1 MPRKAAALILASALP
16 VLAVRPAR
24 AVVLS
29 EDPLAE
35 KSTELGLILR
45 SFLFSLFG
53 TVLEPPINPLGDAN
67 PSATSILDLRLYA
80 SHKTPSWSFVIH
92 DQLTTTLRSNGTLGP
107 LGLGRGVA
115 PPRWLPLRFTATD
128 QPTLVMASTVD
139 WGYVAYN
146 HGGVTVTVGRQPV
159 TFGRGKVWR
168 PTDLVSTFAL
178 TEVDTEYKPGADA
191 ARVDWSRGNLSITAV
206 AATGEL
212 ESDHDLDASLQ
223 GTTALARA
231 TYGLSHGQVAATG
244 GYVRGDAMAGADGAW
259 DFESFDAYAEATVTM
274 PTDRSLASPIAGSGD
289 VVPRAVVGATF
300 HHGDVTVSPEL
311 WWNGFG
317 TFDRDQ
323 YLAIAASP
331 RVGVGEQIS
340 LGRANVVG
348 SLLWQAHPL
357 LTVTG
362 AAIVNPRDPSGLIT
376 VGLGYSVSN
385 DVEAS
390 IGGYVPLG
398 RKPDASSGL
407 PVARSEYGSYPYFL
421 FARLKAAI

>member
-1 MPRKAAALILASALP
+1 MPRKAAALIVASVLTL
-16 VLAVRPAR
+16 LAVRPAR

-35 KSTELGLILR
+35 KSTELGVIVR

-53 TVLEPPINPLGDAN
+53 KVLEPPLNPFGDAN

-92 DQLTTTLRSNGTLGP
+92 DQLTTTIRSTGTLGT
-107 LGLGRGVA
+107 LGLGRGVD

-128 QPTLVMASTVD
+128 QPTLVMSSTVD

-146 HGGVTVTVGRQPV
+146 HGSVSITVGRQPV

-168 PTDLVSTFAL
+168 PTDVVSTFSL

-191 ARVDWSRGNLSITAV
+191 ARVDWSSGRLSVTAV

-212 ESDHDLDASLQ
+212 ESDHDLDASIQ
-223 GTTALARA
+223 GTTALARG
-231 TYGLSHGQVAATG
+231 TYGLSHGQVGVIG
-244 GYVRGDAMAGADGAW
+244 GYVRGDAMVGADGAW
-259 DFESFDAYAEATVTM
+259 DTGSFDTYAEATVTV
-274 PTDRSLASPIAGSGD
+274 PTDRSLASPVAGSGD

-300 HHGDVTVSPEL
+300 HSGDVTLSPEL

-331 RVGVGEQIS
+331 RVGVGEQIT
-340 LGRANVVG
+340 LGRAHAVG
-348 SLLWQAHPL
+348 SVVWQAHPL

-362 AAIVNPRDPSGLIT
+362 AAIVNVRDPSGLIT

-390 IGGYVPLG
+390 IGGYLPLG
-398 RKPDASSGL
+398 LEPDASGAL

>member
-1 MPRKAAALILASALP
+1 MPRRAAALALAIALVTSSA
-16 VLAVRPAR
+16 RPAR

-35 KSTELGLILR
+35 TSTELGVILR

-53 TVLEPPINPLGDAN
+53 SVLEPPINPLGDAN

-92 DQLTTTLRSNGTLGP
+92 DQLTTTVRSSGSLGP

-115 PPRWLPLRFTATD
+115 PPRWLPLSFSATD
-128 QPTLVMASTVD
+128 QPTLIMSSTVD
-139 WGYVAYN
+139 WGYVAYT
-146 HGGVTVTVGRQPV
+146 HRGVTVTVGRQPV

-168 PTDLVSTFAL
+168 PTDVVSTFAL

-191 ARVDWSRGNLSITAV
+191 ARIDWTGGKLSITAL

-212 ESDHDLDASLQ
+212 ESDHDLDASIQ

-231 TYGLSHGQVAATG
+231 SYGLSHGQVAATG
-244 GYVRGDAMAGADGAW
+244 GYVRGDAMVGADGAW
-259 DFESFDAYAEATVTM
+259 DFDSFDAYAEATVTV
-274 PTDRSLASPIAGSGD
+274 PTGRSLASPVVGSGD
-289 VVPRAVVGATF
+289 LVPRAVVGATF
-300 HHGDVTVSPEL
+300 HRGDVMVSPEL

-323 YLAIAASP
+323 YLAVASSD
-331 RVGVGEQIS
+331 RVGVGEQIT
-340 LGRANVVG
+340 LGRAHAVG
-348 SLLWQAHPL
+348 SVLWQAHPL

-362 AAIVNPRDPSGLIT
+362 AAIVNLRDPSGLIT
-376 VGLGYSVSN
+376 VGLGYSVSD

-398 RKPDASSGL
+398 RKPDASGGL
-407 PVARSEYGSYPYFL
+407 PVLRSEYGTYPYFL